1 MKEEPTIFQL
11 AQLAAQAGP
20 APMKPKDAVKRAMAL
35 WSEAEAEI
43 AENDNRI
50 EYLRNLFWTPNGKD
64 IPIFTDTPKDWQA
77 RLKAYPG
84 DERDVKNVLWEKE
97 VPAEVVEKQLFRDKK
112 LSRDTRH
119 TFFLALAKLCIIHD
133 MEGPPV
139 PYAGQLNYLEAGEF
153 IAPQP
158 GFPIHP
164 KNLERAEKNYK
175 GVGKMLI
182 PATEVR
188 FVEKIQAMLSKPKLY
203 AYLVRWAVEVRQKQL
218 AAAMSRVIPES
229 IQTPRDRSDHD
240 ENIQVKSTYRQ

>member
-43 AENDNRI
+43 AEHDNRI

-64 IPIFTDTPKDWQA
+64 IPIFTDAPKDWQA

-84 DERDVKNVLWEKE
+84 DERDVKNALWDKE
-97 VPAEVVEKQLFRDKK
+97 FPAEAVEKQLFRDKK

-119 TFFLALAKLCIIHD
+119 TFFLALAKLCIIQD
-133 MEGPPV
+133 VEGPPV

-182 PATEVR
+182 PANEVR

-218 AAAMSRVIPES
+218 AASMSRVIPES
-229 IQTPRDRSDHD
+229 IQTPRDKSNLD
-240 ENIQVKSTYRQ
+240 ENIQVKRTYRQ